1 MSPALA
7 LALALLGISVLLPP
21 EIEPAG
27 RIAAGVLMAA
37 AMAIGALRIRI
48 VPRPWWLLLPPALA
62 AIVATDGGRARVLDE
77 AAALVG
83 FAAIVFLG
91 RRLARDRRAA
101 VLLPWALALAGCL
114 AAAQALAQHHW
125 AYPQQAAALR
135 ATGDATADPY
145 LVRLEAGRP
154 SGPFSLPA
162 ALAGF
167 LALAIPS
174 TLAALRGAAGRRGV
188 RAVCLAMLLLQLD
201 ALWLT
206 RSIGGA
212 LALAV
217 SLGCLFVPESRKP
230 RVALAVAVSL
240 AAVVAILFAFER
252 RAEIGAYAGA
262 DPVSLRLGNWRAAMT
277 MIGDHPLIGVGPGRF
292 GIFYPRYL
300 RPGMNETIHA
310 HNTLLEIAACWGVWT
325 LPVLAW
331 LAARVL
337 QRLKHSRGAAPAPDG
352 EHFRRAALASGIGFL
367 AHNLCDFTFYLPG
380 VALPAA
386 FLLGAGTG
394 EPEGESDARTGARDW
409 RSLAAAVCGI
419 VLALAVGA
427 HAVVAGR
434 VANLLDQAQ
443 DLARAGK
450 IEAAEV
456 KAGRAAGLRPG
467 DPDPWAFVAQSIE
480 ANPGIGTEDAAA
492 RRARGAAAALR
503 AVRLEPESAILH
515 YTTALHLR
523 GAGDEGGVVIE
534 TERALRLFPSKP
546 LYQAAALPEAPR

>member
-1 MSPALA
+1 LSTALA
-7 LALALLGISVLLPP
+7 LALALLGVSVILPP

-27 RIAAGVLMAA
+27 RIAAGVLAA
-37 AMAIGALRIRI
+37 AAIAIGAFRTRI
-48 VPRPWWLLLPPALA
+48 VPRPWWLLLPPAIA
-62 AIVATDGGRARVLDE
+62 AIVAADGGRARVVDE

-83 FAAIVFLG
+83 FAAIVCLG

-101 VLLPWALALAGCL
+101 LLLPQMLALAGGL
-114 AAAQALAQHHW
+114 AAAQAIAQHHW

-135 ATGDATADPY
+135 AAADPAADPY

-167 LALAIPS
+167 LALTIPS

-188 RAVCLAMLLLQLD
+188 RAGGLALLLLQMD

-217 SLGCLFVPESRKP
+217 SLGCLLVPESRKP
-230 RVALAVAVSL
+230 RLALAVAVSL
-240 AAVVAILFAFER
+240 AAMIAILFAIER
-252 RAEIGAYAGA
+252 RAEIGAYAGS

-277 MIGDHPLIGVGPGRF
+277 MIGDHPLTGVGPGRF
-292 GIFYPRYL
+292 GVFYPRYL

-310 HNTLLEIAACWGVWT
+310 HNTFLEIAACWGVWV

-331 LAARVL
+331 LAASVL
-337 QRLKHSRGAAPAPDG
+337 KRLPRARGAAPSPDG
-352 EHFRRAALASGIGFL
+352 GLFRRAALASGIGFL
-367 AHNLCDFTFYLPG
+367 AHNLIDFTFYLPG

-386 FLLGAGTG
+386 LLLGAGTG
-394 EPEGESDARTGARDW
+394 EPEEGSEARTRAPDARA
-409 RSLAAAVCGI
+409 LAAAVCGI
-419 VLALAVGA
+419 GLALAVGA

-434 VANLLDQAQ
+434 VAGLLDKAQ
-443 DLARAGK
+443 DAARAGK

-456 KAGRAAGLRPG
+456 MAGRAAGLRRG
-467 DPDPWAFVAQSIE
+467 DPDPWAFVAQSIA
-480 ANPGIGTEDAAA
+480 ANPAVGTEDADA
-492 RRARGAAAALR
+492 RRARGMAAALR
-503 AVRLEPESAILH
+503 AARLEPESAILH
-515 YTTALHLR
+515 YTAALHLR
-523 GAGDEGGVVIE
+523 AAGDEAGAVIE

-546 LYQAAALPEAPR
+546 LYRAAAPAEAPR